1 MTHRAKKVS
10 DDPVQPVLD
19 LQHRWVEALLKAD
32 TESLDAILEDTYVDT
47 DESGS
52 RLDKPAIL
60 EALKSGDLK
69 LDSITLLETE
79 VYRYGNAAVL
89 IGASAQSGSF
99 QGKPIAPKILFTATL
114 ILRNRKWIAVAAHRT
129 AVTAN

>member
-1 MTHRAKKVS
+1 VS
-10 DDPVQPVLD
+10 GDPVQPILEF
-19 LQHRWVEALLKAD
+19 QRRWVEALITAD

-47 DESGS
+47 DETGY
-52 RLDKPAIL
+52 RFDKLPIL
-60 EALKSGDLK
+60 VALTSGDLK

-99 QGKPIAPKILFTATL
+99 KGKPIAPKIVFTAML
-114 ILRNRKWIAVAAHRT
+114 ILRNRKWTAVACHRT
-129 AVTAN
+129 TAPTN

>member
-1 MTHRAKKVS
+1 MDARKSGSEPA
-10 DDPVQPVLD
+10 VQAILEF
-19 LQHRWVEALLKAD
+19 QHRWVEALLKAD
-32 TESLDAILEDTYVDT
+32 TATLDAILQDTYVDT

-60 EALKSGDLK
+60 AALQSGELK

-79 VYRYGNAAVL
+79 VYRYGNSAVL

-99 QGKPIAPKILFTATL
+99 QGNPVAPKILFTATL
-114 ILRNRKWIAVAAHRT
+114 ILRNRKWTAVAAHRT
-129 AVTAN
+129 AIPAD

>member
-1 MTHRAKKVS
+1 VS
-10 DDPVQPVLD
+10 GDPVQPILEF
-19 LQHRWVEALLKAD
+19 QRRWVEALITAD

-47 DESGS
+47 DETGY
-52 RLDKPAIL
+52 RFDKLAIL
-60 EALKSGDLK
+60 VALTSGDLK

-99 QGKPIAPKILFTATL
+99 KGKPIAPKIVFTAML
-114 ILRNRKWIAVAAHRT
+114 ILRNRKWTAVAGHRT
-129 AVTAN
+129 TAPTN